1 MKNNRNF
8 NALNLILLMILSLT
22 FISATQAQSSTDQ
35 SAPTAFATNEITA
48 KGPSKE
54 TNYYYSFTGGPG
66 EVTVSLNIKA
76 KQYSTFARLEVLDA
90 EFNTLATHNMNATTG
105 SGPVQVT
112 KKIELGEKQT
122 VLLKLTLDGNLAEY
136 KVKIGGAV
144 ELGSSSSPSTDSSS
158 TPSTDSSSS
167 TPDTSSTSGSEAQ
180 PDPGSQTT
188 GDATSPPVAKEKK
201 FSIDFKSKLGQLM
214 EIPKSGTLIIQ
225 MKDGTTQEIPMK
237 NVKSVTVKP

>member
-22 FISATQAQSSTDQ
+22 FISATQAQSTDQ

-66 EVTVSLNIKA
+66 EVTVTLNIKA

-105 SGPVQVT
+105 TGPVQVM
-112 KKIELGEKQT
+112 KKIGLSEKQT
-122 VLLKLTLDGNLAEY
+122 VLLKLTLDGNLTEY
-136 KVKIGGAV
+136 KVKLGGAV
-144 ELGSSSSPSTDSSS
+144 EFDSSSSPSTDSSS
-158 TPSTDSSSS
+158 STTDTSSSS
-167 TPDTSSTSGSEAQ
+167 GSEVQQDSGSQ
-180 PDPGSQTT
+180 PT
-188 GDATSPPVAKEKK
+188 GDASSQSMTKDKK
-201 FSIDFKSKLGQLM
+201 FSIDYKSKLGQLM

-225 MKDGTTQEIPMK
+225 MKDGTTQEVPLK